1 MSDHL
6 LWFSRLVLSGLVVV
20 LGARLTAHQGQEPSV
35 QKPVPAIKAE
45 VNEVPVPV
53 VVTDAHGHTV
63 GNLTKE
69 NFQILDNGKPQIIT
83 GFNVIERTAG
93 SSSTAAVARAA
104 NSSVASQRA
113 AVGRRYIDL
122 VFDDLNLNPSDL
134 MQSQKAA
141 TKLFDAQLPSSD
153 TAAVLSTSG
162 FDSGLTS
169 DNAALQKAIQN
180 LKSRNFYNR
189 IDADCPRIDYY
200 QGDLIEN
207 KNDPGALEAA
217 TDEVMSCANITS
229 RARAEQM
236 AHQAAQRAVS
246 LGDQDF
252 RFNLN
257 FLRSAVNK
265 MATLQG
271 QRVLVLVSPGFLTP
285 TEEAAR
291 LISEVLDMADRLGVT
306 ISAIDARGLYTTN
319 LDSSERSSSSITQAR
334 EQEQNRPSSMA
345 SSENVMAVLADGSGG
360 TYVHNSNDLI
370 SGLDALFG
378 GPKFLYMLA
387 FSPQAKFN
395 GRYHV
400 LKVQV
405 NQEGLRLRS
414 RHGYFATKPKR
425 NNQK

>member
-6 LWFSRLVLSGLVVV
+6 LSFSRLVLSGLVVV
-20 LGARLTAHQGQEPSV
+20 LGTRLAAHQGQEPSV

-45 VNEVPVPV
+45 VNEVLVPV
-53 VVTDAHGHTV
+53 VVTDPQGHAV

-83 GFNVIERTAG
+83 GFGLIEETARG
-93 SSSTAAVARAA
+93 SGSAAAPAPADHSSGARA
-104 NSSVASQRA
+104 SID
-113 AVGRRYIDL
+113 RRYILL
-122 VFDDLNLNPSDL
+122 VFDDLNLNPGDL

-141 TKLFDAQLPSSD
+141 TRLFDAPLPASD

-162 FDSGLTS
+162 FDTGLTN
-169 DNAALQKAIQN
+169 DHAALQRAIMN
-180 LKSRNFYNR
+180 FKGHNFYSR
-189 IDADCPRIDYY
+189 IDAGCPNIDYY

-217 TDEVMSCANITS
+217 IDEVMSCANITS
-229 RARAEQM
+229 RAMAEQI
-236 AHQAAQRAVS
+236 AHQAARRAVS

-252 RFNLN
+252 RSNLN
-257 FLRSAVNK
+257 FLRSTVKK

-291 LISEVLDMADRLGVT
+291 LISEVLDMADRADVT
-306 ISAIDARGLYTTN
+306 ISAIDTRGLYTTN
-319 LDSSERSSSSITQAR
+319 LDSSERSSSSIMQAR
-334 EQEQNRPSSMA
+334 EQEQNRPSSMS

-360 TYVHNSNDLI
+360 TYFHNSNDLI

-378 GPKFLYMLA
+378 GPKFLYMLS
-387 FSPQAKFN
+387 FSPQVKFN

-400 LKVQV
+400 LKVTV

-414 RHGYFATKPKR
+414 RHGYFAIKPKHD
-425 NNQK
+425 NQN